1 MNSVPTKVAFQ
12 EAVRLHGAGRL
23 REAEGLYRQIL
34 QRDPNNAEAMH
45 HLGLVGHQ
53 VGQHAAALEMMRRSI
68 AIKPNVSFFHKNL
81 GAVLQAMAQFKE
93 AAEAYERA
101 IKLEPNDATGHHALG
116 VVLEK
121 LHEYE
126 RAKEAYGRAIQ
137 LDTRHAPSYFN
148 LGVITEYHG
157 EYEASLRMLEKA
169 IELKPDYALAR
180 TSRATALLRLGR
192 FENGWREYEWRWR
205 LPQFKSD
212 LPDPAR
218 PVWNGEA
225 LQGRT
230 ILLRCEQGLGDTI
243 QFVRYATL
251 VKERG
256 AEKVILL
263 AQAPVANLMKHA
275 AGVDEVVAHGEPTP
289 AYDVQVPLLS
299 LPRIFDTKMTTIPA
313 PVPYVTAE
321 AERVAA
327 WRDKLAPDAGMK
339 VGLVWSSNPGH
350 PLARFRTTTLST
362 FAPLA
367 AVERVSFYSL
377 QKGEPSIQ
385 AAAPPSGMKLVD
397 RTAELAD
404 FADTAALI
412 ETLDLVITV
421 DTAVAHLAGAMGKKT
436 FTIVPF
442 LSDFRWFLDRDDSP
456 WYPTMRLFRL
466 RSMYGWDEAV
476 GRVKAALDEL
486 VRDRMV

>member
-1 MNSVPTKVAFQ
+1 MDSVPTKVTFQ

-34 QRDPNNAEAMH
+34 QREPNNAEAMH

-53 VGQHAAALEMMRRSI
+53 VGQHAAALDMMRRSI
-68 AIKPNVSFFHKNL
+68 ALQPNVSFFHKNV
-81 GAVLQAMAQFKE
+81 GAVLQAMGQFRD
-93 AAEAYERA
+93 AAEAYERGIRLA
-101 IKLEPNDATGHHALG
+101 PNDASGHHALG

-137 LDTRHAPSYFN
+137 LDPRHAPSYFN
-148 LGVITEYHG
+148 LGVIAEYHG

-180 TSRATALLRLGR
+180 TSRATGLLRLGR

-205 LPQFKSD
+205 LPQFKAD
-212 LPDPAR
+212 LPDPSR

-243 QFVRYATL
+243 QFVRYAPM

-256 AEKVILL
+256 AGKVILL
-263 AQAPVANLMKHA
+263 AQPPVADLMKRA
-275 AGVDEVVAHGEPTP
+275 VGVDEVVAQGEPTP

-299 LPRIFDTKMTTIPA
+299 LPRVFDTKMTTIPA
-313 PVPYVTAE
+313 AVPYVTAE
-321 AERVAA
+321 PERVAA
-327 WRDKLAPDAGMK
+327 WREKLTSDTGMK

-367 AVERVSFYSL
+367 AVDGVTFYSL
-377 QKGEPSIQ
+377 QKGEPANQ

-397 RTAELAD
+397 RTAELTD

-412 ETLDLVITV
+412 ENLDFVVTV
-421 DTAVAHLAGAMGKKT
+421 DTAVAHVAGAMGKKT

-466 RSMYGWDEAV
+466 RSMYGWGEAV
-476 GRVKAALDEL
+476 ERAKVALDEL

>member
-1 MNSVPTKVAFQ
+1 MSSVPTKVTFQ

-34 QRDPNNAEAMH
+34 QREPDNAEAMH

-53 VGQHAAALEMMRRSI
+53 VGQHAAALDMMRRSI
-68 AIKPNVSFFHKNL
+68 TLKPNVSFFHKNL
-81 GAVLQAMAQFKE
+81 GAVLQAMGQFKD
-93 AAEAYERA
+93 AAAAYEQGIRLA
-101 IKLEPNDATGHHALG
+101 PNDASGHHALG

-126 RAKEAYGRAIQ
+126 RAKEAYGRAVQ
-137 LDTRHAPSYFN
+137 LDPRHAPSYFN
-148 LGVITEYHG
+148 LGVIAEYHG

-180 TSRATALLRLGR
+180 TSRAAALLRLGR

-205 LPQFKSD
+205 LPQFKTD

-225 LQGRT
+225 LQGKS
-230 ILLRCEQGLGDTI
+230 ILLGCEQGLGDTI
-243 QFVRYATL
+243 QFVRYATM

-256 AEKVILL
+256 AGKVILL
-263 AQAPVANLMKHA
+263 AQPALTGLMRRA
-275 AGVDEVVAHGEPTP
+275 AGVDEVAAQGESTP
-289 AYDVQVPLLS
+289 ACNVQVPLLS

-313 PVPYVTAE
+313 AVPYVTAE
-321 AERVAA
+321 PERVAA
-327 WRDKLAPDAGMK
+327 WRERLGADTGKK
-339 VGLVWSSNPGH
+339 IGLVWSSNPGH

-367 AVERVSFYSL
+367 GVEDVTFYSL
-377 QKGEPSIQ
+377 QKGEPGKQ
-385 AAAPPSGMKLVD
+385 AEAPPSGMKLVD
-397 RTAELAD
+397 RTAELTD
-404 FADTAALI
+404 FAETAALI
-412 ETLDLVITV
+412 ENLDLVITV
-421 DTAVAHLAGAMGKKT
+421 DTAVAHLSGAMGKKT

-456 WYPTMRLFRL
+456 WYPTMRMFRL
-466 RSMYGWDEAV
+466 RSMYGWGEAV
-476 GRVKAALDEL
+476 ERAKVALDEL